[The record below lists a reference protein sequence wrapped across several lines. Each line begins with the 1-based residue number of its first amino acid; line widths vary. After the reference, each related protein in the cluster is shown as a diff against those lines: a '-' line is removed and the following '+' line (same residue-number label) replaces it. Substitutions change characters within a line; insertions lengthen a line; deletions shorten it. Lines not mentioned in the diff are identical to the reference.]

1 MADWIVKTFN
11 PSSPLFYIVI
21 SWAVIW
27 KGIALWVA
35 ARNRQRLL
43 YILLLVVNSLG
54 IFEII
59 YLILLRKDK
68 NR

>member
-1 MADWIVKTFN
+1 MLDFLVKTFN
-11 PSSPLFYIVI
+11 PGSPLFYIMI

-35 ARNRQRLL
+35 ARNRQTFL
-43 YILLLVVNSLG
+43 YLLLLVINTLG

-68 NR
+68 NH